1 MIHINKGKPLQ
12 EFVDFLAKEH
22 PTKWDDIHQ
31 SKRYP
36 KLGAK
41 CRDHILLEEQNM
53 IGGYTECPLWN
64 AYDLHIDHFRKK
76 GMNWPYDVTWDWNN
90 FIVETQNPNYGACF
104 KDKNTSNMADYG
116 LMLNP
121 VVDYPENMMTYLPNG
136 QITVKPGLSGNDA
149 QRADFTIK
157 RFNLEHESLRQMR
170 YRIIQRII
178 SEYQQLSDDEI
189 RSALADQGFPS
200 VVEWALQVRTLAR

>member
-1 MIHINKGKPLQ
+1 MIHINKGKPLP

-22 PTKWDDIHQ
+22 PTKWEDIHQ
-31 SKRYP
+31 SKRYH

-64 AYDLHIDHFRKK
+64 AHDLHIDHFRKK
-76 GMNWPYDVTWDWNN
+76 GMNWPHDVTWDWDN
-90 FIVETQNPNYGACF
+90 FIVETRNQNYGACY
-104 KDKNTSNMADYG
+104 KDSHTSDIADYD
-116 LMLNP
+116 LMLDP
-121 VVDYPENMMTYLPNG
+121 VVDYPEAMMTYLPNG
-136 QITVKPGLSGNDA
+136 QVTAKQGLSEVDA
-149 QRADFTIK
+149 QRAAFTIK

-170 YRIIQRII
+170 YEVIRMINQ
-178 SEYQQLSDDEI
+178 YHQLSDNEI

-200 VVEWALQVRTLAR
+200 VVEWALQVRAVNR